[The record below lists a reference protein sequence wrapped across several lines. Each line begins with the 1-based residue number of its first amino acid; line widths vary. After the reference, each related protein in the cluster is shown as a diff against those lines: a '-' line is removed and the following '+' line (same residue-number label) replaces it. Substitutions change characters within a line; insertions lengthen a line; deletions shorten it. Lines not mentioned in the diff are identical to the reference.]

1 MGQGL
6 EFFVLKKKGALSTEC
21 GVRRKRLPSF
31 GLDETNVYLLN
42 WMTMSPSSPIDWTL
56 CLIADSAA
64 IGPRDIS
71 DVIEQAVA
79 GGVTLV
85 QLRAKSWSGRE
96 FVETGKVVFR
106 LLKKRKI
113 PLIINDRLD
122 VALACGARGVHIGQ
136 EDLPLLDVRRIVGAK
151 RIIGVSVSTE
161 QEARDAEK
169 NGASYVGAGPV
180 FATLSKDTRIPALGP
195 EGLLEIRRAVKI
207 PVLAVGGINPQNAA
221 AVMETGVAG
230 VAVISAVLGR
240 SDVRQAAWEL
250 RQATVCGPKIKS

>member
-1 MGQGL
+1 M
-6 EFFVLKKKGALSTEC
+6 ST
-21 GVRRKRLPSF
+21 
-31 GLDETNVYLLN
+31 
-42 WMTMSPSSPIDWTL
+42 SSPIDWTL
-56 CLIADSAA
+56 CLIADSDA
-64 IGPRDIS
+64 IGPRNIS

-85 QLRAKSWSGRE
+85 QLRAKAWSARE
-96 FVETGKVVFR
+96 FVETGKVVSR

-122 VALACGARGVHIGQ
+122 VALACQAPGVHIGQ
-136 EDLPLLDVRRIVGAK
+136 EDIPLTDVRRIMGAEG
-151 RIIGVSVSTE
+151 IIGVSVSTE

-180 FATLSKDTRIPALGP
+180 FATLSKDTPIPALGP
-195 EGLLEIRRAVKI
+195 KGLLEIRRAVKI
-207 PVLAVGGINPQNAA
+207 PVLAVGGINAQNAA

-230 VAVISAVLGR
+230 VAVISALLGR

-250 RQATVCGPKIKS
+250 RQAIV